1 MKKPTLASFYSGCGG
16 SALGFKNAG
25 FKIVFMTDKDKDA
38 CKTLEK
44 NFKIKPIMGDIKKIG
59 NFEHANVIEGGFP
72 CQGFSVA
79 GPRKKTSVKRK
90 SKNRAYNY
98 VEINDDRNAL
108 YHYLKQA
115 ISLSEP
121 DFFVA
126 ENVKG
131 FVSIGEKPKKVY
143 NKKLK
148 KTVERSPGPFFKD
161 GKIVKLGK
169 IAQGIITDLELDGRY
184 VVKYELH
191 NAKDFGI
198 PQERERIIIVGIR
211 KDVAEKF
218 EFKFPEPTHGPD
230 SEEPYVTLESI
241 REVKSKDEETFRERK
256 ENQDDYFGSRYM
268 SRNRVKKWNEL
279 SFTIPAE
286 AMQVPA
292 QPDSKMWDTKDG
304 NRPLE
309 LKDEDW
315 AKKRKE
321 YESKIS
327 KKLRRLSYKQCAKIQ
342 GFDEEWKFY
351 PIKNATK
358 DLISKYRQIGN
369 AVPPLLMQKVA
380 ECIIPFYKGKK
391 SSF

>member
-1 MKKPTLASFYSGCGG
+1 MPQPEQK
-16 SALGFKNAG
+16 
-25 FKIVFMTDKDKDA
+25 
-38 CKTLEK
+38 
-44 NFKIKPIMGDIKKIG
+44 
-59 NFEHANVIEGGFP
+59 FP
-72 CQGFSVA
+72 S
-79 GPRKKTSVKRK
+79 PRFLPHPEQKF
-90 SKNRAYNY
+90 APPP
-98 VEINDDRNAL
+98 E
-108 YHYLKQA
+108 
-115 ISLSEP
+115 E
-121 DFFVA
+121 
-126 ENVKG
+126 E
-131 FVSIGEKPKKVY
+131 
-143 NKKLK
+143 
-148 KTVERSPGPFFKD
+148 
-161 GKIVKLGK
+161 
-169 IAQGIITDLELDGRY
+169 
-184 VVKYELH
+184 
-191 NAKDFGI
+191 
-198 PQERERIIIVGIR
+198 
-211 KDVAEKF
+211 F
-218 EFKFPEPTHGPD
+218 EFKFPEPTHGPN

-241 REVKSKDEETFRERK
+241 REVKSKDEETFREKK

-391 SSF
+391 SSY